1 MLVFKLAASNFYKH
15 WALREESSPSS
26 LALPVTRVLPS
37 WKYFCGSRDI
47 NMAAEKDSRFSL
59 HERIRWSI
67 YICLFLGYSS
77 YYFCRKSYTF
87 VVPAL
92 ISELNIKK
100 NELGVITSGFA
111 AMYGIGK
118 FSGGLLSDSLSPRTM
133 FTTGMLLTGII
144 NIVIG
149 FTGNVWLLTFLWSV
163 NGLAQGCG
171 WPPCAKLLREWFAPY
186 QVSVHVYL
194 HLVAEEYHHHIRRIC
209 TIFNPRSLTV

>member
-1 MLVFKLAASNFYKH
+1 MLVFKLAVSILSFAGRILHNRMVPCTS
-15 WALREESSPSS
+15 
-26 LALPVTRVLPS
+26 LPVPRLRS
-37 WKYFCGSRDI
+37 SKYFCGSRDI
-47 NMAAEKDSRFSL
+47 NMAVEKDSRSSL
-59 HERIRWSI
+59 YERIRWSI

-118 FSGGLLSDSLSPRTM
+118 FSGGLLSDSLSPRIM

-186 QVSVHVYL
+186 QVSIHLYL
-194 HLVAEEYHHHIRRIC
+194 QVVAEEYHHHIRRIFTVVYPC
-209 TIFNPRSLTV
+209 SLTV